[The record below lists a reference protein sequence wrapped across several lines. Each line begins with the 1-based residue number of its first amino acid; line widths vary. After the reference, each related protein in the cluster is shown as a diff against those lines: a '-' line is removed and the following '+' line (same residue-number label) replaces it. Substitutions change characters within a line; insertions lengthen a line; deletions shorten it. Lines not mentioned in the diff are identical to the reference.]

1 MGGGTGKEKHKVEA
15 DGILGDGVSH
25 YQATEQDMQRF
36 SAASESLSK
45 MQTPVLHDAHNPASR
60 MFVASFDGTGNDAL
74 KDPEHVTNVARA
86 HQAILQR
93 NEQGDSTIVSEYI
106 AGPGTQE
113 GGLERTWDGVR
124 GHTYDQRLEEM
135 YRRFIQQ
142 AKEWKDENPDALITL
157 ASTGFSRGAEQAA
170 GFTRLVHER
179 GIQDPTGAVYQRDA
193 NNQIIGV
200 TYTKEPLQEPGSI
213 AQAVALYDPVGT
225 GVPVNDKDRRL
236 PPSVIS
242 GFQII
247 AEDERRGTFKVSH
260 IIDPGMT
267 ADGRLLA
274 VTVPGAHSDIG
285 GSYHRDGLG
294 ARSGNLMTD
303 YLNGLSNQPFL
314 EKREE
319 SLDPRMNVIHRSE
332 EGMLIYQL
340 GNKVDRLQPEGY
352 AERLVPRHMANTVA
366 DPNNAEPRDEA
377 LNARFARQ
385 PVTIGSVPGQV
396 AVASMRGQP
405 LTPDM
410 PDHPDHALHQQI
422 RQKVEQ
428 LDAGLG
434 RSYDAMSQRLTA
446 SLLTVA
452 KANGMERVDQVMLS
466 RDSAAGPAGQ
476 HVFLVQGNA
485 EDPLRMRLQVNT
497 AEALSVPVENSWQ
510 ALENINQQQEAQRQ
524 AERDNPQPSASAA
537 MRM

>member
-1 MGGGTGKEKHKVEA
+1 MGGGPGKEKHKLES
-15 DGILGDGVSH
+15 DGVLGDGVSH
-25 YQATEQDMQRF
+25 YPATVQDMQQF
-36 SAASESLSK
+36 AAASESLSK
-45 MQTPVLHDAHNPASR
+45 MPTPVLHDAKNPASR
-60 MFVASFDGTGNDAL
+60 MFVASFDGTGNDAIN
-74 KDPEHVTNVARA
+74 DPEHETNVARTHREIA
-86 HQAILQR
+86 AGNQ
-93 NEQGDSTIVSEYI
+93 QGDTNIISRYVS
-106 AGPGTQE
+106 GPGTQE
-113 GGLERTWDGVR
+113 GFFARTWDGAR
-124 GHTYDQRLEEM
+124 GHTYDQRLEAM
-135 YRRFIQQ
+135 YAMFIVE
-142 AKEWKDENPDALITL
+142 AKEWKDENPDAVITV

-179 GIQDPTGAVYQRDA
+179 GIQDPDGAVYQRDR

-200 TYTKEPLQEPGSI
+200 TYSKEPLQAPGSI

-242 GFQII
+242 GFQIV
-247 AEDERRGTFKVSH
+247 ARDERRGLFPATH
-260 IIDPGMT
+260 IIDQGMT

-274 VTVPGAHSDIG
+274 VTIPGVHSSAG
-285 GSYHRDGLG
+285 GGYHRDGLG
-294 ARSGNLMTD
+294 ARSANLMTD

-319 SLDPRMNVIHRSE
+319 SQDPRMNVIHRSE
-332 EGMLIYQL
+332 EGMLLYQM
-340 GNKVDRLQPEGY
+340 GSKVDRQSEGGY
-352 AERLVPRHMANTVA
+352 IERLVPKHMVDKVA

-385 PVTIGSVPGQV
+385 QVTIGPVPGQV
-396 AVASMRGQP
+396 AATATPERP

-410 PDHPDHALHQQI
+410 PGHPDHALHQQI

-428 LDAGLG
+428 MDAGLG
-434 RSYDAMSQRLTA
+434 RSYDATSERMTA

-452 KANGMERVDQVMLS
+452 KANGMERVDHVMLS
-466 RDSAAGPAGQ
+466 RDSTAGPAGQ

-485 EDPLRMRLQVNT
+485 DDALRMRLQVNT
-497 AEALSVPVENSWQ
+497 AEALSVPVESSWK

-524 AERDNPQPSASAA
+524 QERDNPQQAASAG

>member
-1 MGGGTGKEKHKVEA
+1 MGGGPGKEKHKVGA

-60 MFVASFDGTGNDAL
+60 MFVASFDGTGNDVL
-74 KDPEHVTNVARA
+74 NDPEHATNVARA
-86 HQAILQR
+86 HKAIEVR
-93 NEQGDSTIVSEYI
+93 NAQGDTSIVSGYV

-113 GGLERTWDGVR
+113 GLLERTWDGAR
-124 GHTYDQRLEEM
+124 GHTYDPRLEAM
-135 YRRFIQQ
+135 YKLFIEQ
-142 AKEWKDENPDALITL
+142 AAKWKAENPDAVITL
-157 ASTGFSRGAEQAA
+157 AATGFSRGAEQAA

-179 GIQDPTGAVYQRDA
+179 GIQDPDGAVYQRDR
-193 NNQIIGV
+193 NNMITGV
-200 TYTKEPLQEPGSI
+200 TYTQPPLQAPGSI

-247 AEDERRGTFKVSH
+247 AEDERRGTFKATH

-352 AERLVPRHMANTVA
+352 VERLVPRHMADMVA
-366 DPNNAEPRDEA
+366 DPNNAEPRDEV

>member
-1 MGGGTGKEKHKVEA
+1 M
-15 DGILGDGVSH
+15 
-25 YQATEQDMQRF
+25 
-36 SAASESLSK
+36 
-45 MQTPVLHDAHNPASR
+45 
-60 MFVASFDGTGNDAL
+60 
-74 KDPEHVTNVARA
+74 
-86 HQAILQR
+86 
-93 NEQGDSTIVSEYI
+93 
-106 AGPGTQE
+106 
-113 GGLERTWDGVR
+113 
-124 GHTYDQRLEEM
+124 
-135 YRRFIQQ
+135 
-142 AKEWKDENPDALITL
+142 
-157 ASTGFSRGAEQAA
+157 
-170 GFTRLVHER
+170 
-179 GIQDPTGAVYQRDA
+179 
-193 NNQIIGV
+193 
-200 TYTKEPLQEPGSI
+200 
-213 AQAVALYDPVGT
+213 
-225 GVPVNDKDRRL
+225 PVNDKDRRL

-294 ARSGNLMTD
+294 ARSGNLMAD
-303 YLNGLSNQPFL
+303 YLNGLSSQPFL
-314 EKREE
+314 QKREE
-319 SLDPRMNVIHRSE
+319 SLDQRMNVIHRSE

-352 AERLVPRHMANTVA
+352 VERLVPRHMADMVA
-366 DPNNAEPRDEA
+366 DPNNAEPRDEV

>member
-1 MGGGTGKEKHKVEA
+1 MGGGPGKEKHKVEA
-15 DGILGDGVSH
+15 DGILGSGVSH
-25 YQATEQDMQRF
+25 YPATTQDMQKF
-36 SAASESLSK
+36 SAAGESLSK

-74 KDPEHVTNVARA
+74 NDPEHVTNVARA
-86 HQAILQR
+86 HQAIVQR
-93 NEQGDSTIVSEYI
+93 NEQVDSTIVSEYI
-106 AGPGTQE
+106 AGPGTQT
-113 GGLERTWDGVR
+113 GGLERTWDGAR

-135 YRRFIQQ
+135 YSRFIRQ
-142 AKEWKDENPDALITL
+142 AKEWKDENPDAVISL

-179 GIQDPTGAVYQRDA
+179 GIQDPTGAVYQRDR

-200 TYTKEPLQEPGSI
+200 TYSKEPLQAPGSI

-242 GFQII
+242 GFQIV
-247 AEDERRGTFKVSH
+247 AEDERRGTFKATH
-260 IIDPGMT
+260 IIDQGMT
-267 ADGRLLA
+267 DDGRLLA

-294 ARSGNLMTD
+294 ARSANLMTD
-303 YLNGLSNQPFL
+303 YLNGLSSQPFL
-314 EKREE
+314 EKREV

-332 EGMLIYQL
+332 EGMLIYQI
-340 GNKVDRLQPEGY
+340 GSKVDRQQEGGY
-352 AERLVPRHMANTVA
+352 IERLVPKHMVDKVA

-385 PVTIGSVPGQV
+385 TVTIGQVPGQTD
-396 AVASMRGQP
+396 APTLPAP
-405 LTPDM
+405 ALTPDM
-410 PDHPDHALHQQI
+410 PGHPDHALHQQI
-422 RQKVEQ
+422 KQKVEQ
-428 LDAGLG
+428 MDAGLG
-434 RSYDAMSQRLTA
+434 RSYDATSERMTA

-452 KANGMERVDQVMLS
+452 KANGMERVDHVMLS
-466 RDSAAGPAGQ
+466 RDSAAGAAGQ

-485 EDPLRMRLQVNT
+485 DDALRMRVQVST
-497 AEALSVPVENSWQ
+497 AEALSVPVEGSWK
-510 ALENINQQQEAQRQ
+510 ALENINQQQDAQRQ
-524 AERDNPQPSASAA
+524 QERDNPQQAASAG